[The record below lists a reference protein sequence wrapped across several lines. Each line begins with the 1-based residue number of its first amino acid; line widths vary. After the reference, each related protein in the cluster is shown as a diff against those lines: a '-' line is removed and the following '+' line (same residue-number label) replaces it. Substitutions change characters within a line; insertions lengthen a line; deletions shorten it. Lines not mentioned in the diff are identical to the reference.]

1 MALSQGSWSPTSG
14 MKENWLVQVYETD
27 ASGFKAFSF
36 YDQTVNSVAYS
47 GIILNNPS
55 IRESINI
62 FKSSSSISNL
72 SIELQDDSNLRQDLL
87 FGSNY
92 YLNGDVKI
100 FSNLDTSSSVANF
113 NNIPQIYQGRL
124 ESVQHNDTTITLN
137 IVAKRPYDN
146 VTVPNVFSAEKVPS
160 PLAYGN
166 FSDTAG
172 DRTATT
178 KLNGTPNFFRKV
190 PFTKYDTTGI
200 SFITGTT
207 GEDEDENI
215 YTYLSNYDAFIHYS
229 AGETENSTAGNV
241 KVNKMPVS
249 GKYIYQVPP
258 VSTTSSTTSTEI
270 ALANVAN
277 SFDNNDATEATF
289 TFPVGGV
296 SNGTYTHKER
306 YTLDDEIEEGQQA
319 RAFFDV
325 SSYSDLPEAHVKL
338 YLLDADN
345 ANVGTGSEQ
354 IFTGNVSNR
363 TATVTA
369 TGNAKKIEVEVQ
381 FQYSSG
387 SSPSAVVELKEVFA
401 YLTKFE
407 DEIEFGFLGYSGE
420 PRGYKSS
427 TTRVDKIHEAH
438 RSFVHSILGVDTDG
452 AGSADPTGWSDLDTD
467 RSSWTIRYNQLEPL
481 PAKKILDKMQ
491 FEGGFISVFEADGDV
506 RYIHVKNSYS
516 SANHTL
522 DKNDLA
528 NIQYTHT
535 PISNIITDI
544 LVNYDP
550 HPAKRR
556 LYRNQQTASEST
568 IRSNYNI
575 ATAQVVTVN
584 LDMLSGGIGS
594 DLTPSTANAGFID
607 YYGNL
612 RSAPR
617 VIMTAEVVNPAKF
630 NMEIGDICTFSS
642 MLPAT
647 AFNKSFSGA
656 YFMITSISRTLGR
669 IQAQFTEVT

>member
-1 MALSQGSWSPTSG
+1 MALSKGSWSPTTG

-27 ASGFKAFSF
+27 ASGFKSFSF

-47 GIILNNPS
+47 GIILNSPN

-62 FKSSSSISNL
+62 FNSTSRIGNL
-72 SIELQDDSNLRQDLL
+72 SIDLQDDSDLRQDLL
-87 FGSNY
+87 LGSNY
-92 YLNGDVKI
+92 YLNGTVKI

-124 ESVQHNDTTITLN
+124 ESVKHNDTTITLN

-146 VTVPNVFSAEKVPS
+146 VTVPNVFSAEKIPA

-166 FSDTAG
+166 FSDTSA

-178 KLNGTPNFFRKV
+178 KVNGSPNFFRKV
-190 PFTKYDTTGI
+190 PFTKYDSTGI
-200 SFITGTT
+200 SLITGTT
-207 GEDEDENI
+207 AEGDDENI

-229 AGETENSTAGNV
+229 VGETENVTASDV

-258 VSTTSSTTSTEI
+258 SSSTSVTTSTEI
-270 ALANVAN
+270 AVAN
-277 SFDNNDATEATF
+277 LSNTYDNNDSTEGTF

-319 RAFFDV
+319 RAYFDTSSV
-325 SSYSDLPEAHVKL
+325 SDIQEAHVKL

-345 ANVGTGSEQ
+345 NNVGTGNES

-363 TATVTA
+363 TVTVTA
-369 TGNAKKIEVEVQ
+369 TGNAKKIDVEVQ
-381 FQYSSG
+381 FQYASG
-387 SSPSAVVELKEVFA
+387 SSPGAVVELKEVFS
-401 YLTKFE
+401 YITKFNE
-407 DEIEFGFLGYSGE
+407 EIEFAYLGYSGE
-420 PRGYKSS
+420 TQGYKSS
-427 TTRVDKIHEAH
+427 SARVDKIHEAH
-438 RSFVHSILGVDTDG
+438 RSFVHNILGVDTDG
-452 AGSADPTGWSDLDTD
+452 AGSADPTGWSALDTD
-467 RSSWTIRYNQLEPL
+467 RSSWTVRYNLLEPT
-481 PAKKILDKMQ
+481 PAKKVLDKMQ
-491 FEGGFISVFEADGDV
+491 FEGGFVSVFEAGGDI

-516 SANHTL
+516 SADHTL
-522 DKNDLA
+522 DKNDLR
-528 NIQYTHT
+528 NIQYSHT
-535 PISNIITDI
+535 PISKIITDI
-544 LVNYDP
+544 TVNYDP
-550 HPAKRR
+550 HPAKGRI
-556 LYRNQQTASEST
+556 YRSQQTASEST
-568 IRSNYNI
+568 IRGNYNI
-575 ATAQVVTVN
+575 ATAQVITVN

-612 RSAPR
+612 RSSPR
-617 VIMTAEVVNPAKF
+617 IIFSAEVVNPAKF

-642 MLPAT
+642 MLPST

-669 IQAQFTEVT
+669 IQAQFTEVS

>member
-14 MKENWLVQVYETD
+14 MRENWLVQVYETD
-27 ASGFKAFSF
+27 GSGFKSFSL

-47 GIILNNPS
+47 GLILNKPN
-55 IRESINI
+55 IRESINV
-62 FKSSSSISNL
+62 FNSSARIGNL
-72 SIELQDDSNLRQDLL
+72 SIEIQDDSDLRQDLL
-87 FGSNY
+87 LGSNY

-100 FSNLDTSSSVANF
+100 FSNLDSSASVANF
-113 NNIPQIYQGRL
+113 NDIPQIYQGRL
-124 ESVQHNDTTITLN
+124 ESVKHNDSTITLN

-146 VTVPNVFSAEKVPS
+146 VTVPNVFSAEKIPA
-160 PLAYGN
+160 PLAYGD
-166 FSDTAG
+166 FSDAG
-172 DRTATT
+172 DRSPVT

-200 SFITGTT
+200 SLVTGTT
-207 GEDEDENI
+207 AESEDENI
-215 YTYLSNYDAFIHYS
+215 YTYLNNYDAFIHYS
-229 AGETENSTAGNV
+229 VGETENATASNV
-241 KVNKMPVS
+241 KVNKIPVS

-258 VSTTSSTTSTEI
+258 VSNTSATTSTEI
-270 ALANVAN
+270 AVAN
-277 SFDNNDATEATF
+277 LSNTYDNNDSTEGTF

-306 YTLDDEIEEGQQA
+306 YTLDDEIETGQQA
-319 RAFFDV
+319 RAYFDT
-325 SSYSDLPEAHVKL
+325 SSVNDIVEAHVKL

-345 ANVGTGSEQ
+345 ANVGTGNES

-363 TATVTA
+363 TVSVTA
-369 TGNAKKIEVEVQ
+369 TGNAKKIDVEVQ
-381 FQYSSG
+381 FEYSSG
-387 SSPSAVVELKEVFA
+387 SSPAAVVELKEVFS
-401 YLTKFE
+401 YITKYNE
-407 DEIEFGFLGYSGE
+407 EIEYAYLGYSGE
-420 PRGYKSS
+420 AQGYKSS
-427 TTRVDKIHEAH
+427 STRVTKIHEAH

-452 AGSADPTGWSDLDTD
+452 AGSADPTGWSALDTD
-467 RSSWTIRYNQLEPL
+467 RSSWTIRYNQLKPL
-481 PAKKILDKMQ
+481 PAKKILDQMQ
-491 FEGGFISVFEADGDV
+491 FEGGFVSVFEADGDI

-516 SANHTL
+516 SADHTL
-522 DKNDLA
+522 DKNDLS

-535 PISNIITDI
+535 PISDVVTDI

-550 HPAKRR
+550 HPAKRV
-556 LYRNQQTASEST
+556 YRSQQTASEST
-568 IRSNYNI
+568 IRGNYNI
-575 ATAQVVTVN
+575 STAQVVTVN

-612 RSAPR
+612 RSSPR
-617 VIMTAEVVNPAKF
+617 IIMTAEVVNPAKF
-630 NMEIGDICTFSS
+630 NMEIGDICSFSS

-669 IQAQFTEVT
+669 IQAQFTEVS

>member
-1 MALSQGSWSPTSG
+1 MALSKGSWSPTSG

-36 YDQTVNSVAYS
+36 FDQTVNSVAYS
-47 GIILNNPS
+47 GIILNTPS

-62 FKSSSSISNL
+62 FNSSSSISNL

-100 FSNLDTSSSVANF
+100 YSNLQSGSPANF
-113 NNIPQIYQGRL
+113 DNIPQIYQGRL
-124 ESVQHNDTTITLN
+124 ESIQHNDSTITLN

-146 VTVPNVFSAEKVPS
+146 VTVPNVFSNEKILA
-160 PLAYGN
+160 PLAYGD
-166 FSDTAG
+166 FSDAG
-172 DRTATT
+172 DRSATT
-178 KLNGTPNFFRKV
+178 KINGTPNFFRKV
-190 PFTKYDTTGI
+190 PFTKYDSTGI
-200 SFITGTT
+200 SFITGTI
-207 GEDEDENI
+207 GEDDDENI
-215 YTYLSNYDAFIHYS
+215 YTYLSNYDAFVNYS
-229 AGETENSTAGNV
+229 VGETESASVGSV
-241 KVNKMPVS
+241 YVNKMPVS

-258 VSTTSSTTSTEI
+258 ISSTSSTTSTEI
-270 ALANVAN
+270 TLANVAN

-306 YTLDDEIEEGQQA
+306 YTLDDEIEEGQEA
-319 RAFFDV
+319 RATFDV
-325 SSYSDLPEAHVKL
+325 SSYSDLPEGHVKL

-363 TATVTA
+363 TAKVTA
-369 TGNAKKIEVEVQ
+369 TGNAKKIEVEVE
-381 FQYSSG
+381 FQYASG
-387 SSPSAVVELKEVFA
+387 SSPSAVVELKEVFS
-401 YLTKFE
+401 YITKFE
-407 DEIEFGFLGYSGE
+407 DEIEFAYLGYSGE
-420 PRGYKSS
+420 KRYYKSEVA
-427 TTRVDKIHEAH
+427 RVDKIHEAH
-438 RSFVHSILGVDTDG
+438 RSFIHNILGVDTDG
-452 AGSADPTGWSDLDTD
+452 AGSADPFGWSDLDTD
-467 RSSWTIRYNQLEPL
+467 RSSWTIRYNLLEAT
-481 PAKKILDKMQ
+481 PAKKVLDQMQ
-491 FEGGFISVFEADGDV
+491 FEGGFISIFEADGDV

-516 SANHTL
+516 SANHSF
-522 DKNDLA
+522 DKNDLS

-544 LVNYDP
+544 VVNYDP
-550 HPAKRR
+550 HPAKRQ
-556 LYRNQQTASEST
+556 YRNQQTASEST
-568 IRSNYNI
+568 IRGNYNI
-575 ATAQVVTVN
+575 ATAQKVTVN

-612 RSAPR
+612 RSEPR
-617 VIMTAEVVNPAKF
+617 VIFTAEIVNPAKF
-630 NMEIGDICTFSS
+630 GVEIGDICDFSS
-642 MLPAT
+642 MIPTT

-656 YFMITSISRTLGR
+656 YFMVTSISRTLGR
-669 IQAQFTEVT
+669 IQAQFTEVS